1 MQILHVVQ
9 VAYPGLKVTIARRAS
24 RYRFLSF
31 PSRLSNDC
39 FKAGTSLWTPFH
51 VKKGFF
57 GCKTV
62 TARLLGMQVLGARTL
77 NSPVSW
83 PCHLVFFPRLRQTS
97 PRASERVYIIALSV
111 LYWSTTVQST
121 LIFPRDAFMRRTTLY
136 NGHLSR
142 VGPCYSQFTF
152 HSPWGCHLLKT
163 DS

>member
-9 VAYPGLKVTIARRAS
+9 VAYPGLKVTTATRAG

-51 VKKGFF
+51 VKKGLCLICC
-57 GCKTV
+57 CKTV

-97 PRASERVYIIALSV
+97 PSSSKRVYIIALSV
-111 LYWSTTVQST
+111 LYYLQK
-121 LIFPRDAFMRRTTLY
+121 
-136 NGHLSR
+136 
-142 VGPCYSQFTF
+142 YSQ
-152 HSPWGCHLLKT
+152 L
-163 DS
+163 

>member
-51 VKKGFF
+51 VKKGLCC
-57 GCKTV
+57 CKTV

-77 NSPVSW
+77 NCPVSW

-97 PRASERVYIIALSV
+97 PRASERVYRHGAVSTL
-111 LYWSTTVQST
+111 LSTTVQST

-152 HSPWGCHLLKT
+152 HSP
-163 DS
+163 

>member
-39 FKAGTSLWTPFH
+39 FKPGTSLWTPFH
-51 VKKGFF
+51 VKKGFC

-111 LYWSTTVQST
+111 LYYLQQYSQLWSSIGTPLWGVLLST
-121 LIFPRDAFMRRTTLY
+121 MDT
-136 NGHLSR
+136 SVR

>member
-1 MQILHVVQ
+1 MQILHIVQ

-51 VKKGFF
+51 VKKGLCC
-57 GCKTV
+57 CKTV

-83 PCHLVFFPRLRQTS
+83 PFGLLS
-97 PRASERVYIIALSV
+97 PIETDISESFRKSLHHCAVSTLLS
-111 LYWSTTVQST
+111 TAVQST
-121 LIFPRDAFMRRTTLY
+121 LIFPRDAFMRRTTPY

-142 VGPCYSQFTF
+142 VGPCHSQFTF
-152 HSPWGCHLLKT
+152 HSPLGCHLLKT

>member
-1 MQILHVVQ
+1 MQTLHVVQ

-24 RYRFLSF
+24 RYRLLSF

-51 VKKGFF
+51 VKKGLCC
-57 GCKTV
+57 CKTV

-111 LYWSTTVQST
+111 LYYLQQ
-121 LIFPRDAFMRRTTLY
+121 
-136 NGHLSR
+136 
-142 VGPCYSQFTF
+142 YSQ
-152 HSPWGCHLLKT
+152 L
-163 DS
+163 

>member
-51 VKKGFF
+51 VKKGLCC
-57 GCKTV
+57 CKTV

-77 NSPVSW
+77 K
-83 PCHLVFFPRLRQTS
+83 FPRFLAVPLGLLS
-97 PRASERVYIIALSV
+97 PIETDISESFRKSLHHGAVSTL
-111 LYWSTTVQST
+111 LSTTVQST

-152 HSPWGCHLLKT
+152 HSP
-163 DS
+163 

>member
-1 MQILHVVQ
+1 MQILHIVQ

-51 VKKGFF
+51 VKKGLCC
-57 GCKTV
+57 CKTV

-83 PCHLVFFPRLRQTS
+83 PCHVVFFARLRQTS
-97 PRASERVYIIALSV
+97 PRGFRKSLHHCAVSTL
-111 LYWSTTVQST
+111 LSTTVQST

-152 HSPWGCHLLKT
+152 HSP
-163 DS
+163 